1 MVSVDVKHHVYL
13 LTGQPM
19 LALLSEKLFFMVSR
33 VLAGVSEKL
42 YRLMV
47 SRVLAFFFFF
57 FFFFFFY
64 SQPCVGWPIQ
74 KQQHTHYFTVSR
86 ELTGLSKKLFYS
98 QPCVGWPIQKNYFTV
113 SRELTGLSEKLSF
126 MVSMVC
132 RLLFGLS
139 EELFFFF

>member
-1 MVSVDVKHHVYL
+1 
-13 LTGQPM
+13 
-19 LALLSEKLFFMVSR
+19 MVSR

-57 FFFFFFY
+57 Y

-74 KQQHTHYFTVSR
+74 KQQQKNKKQNYFTVSR

-98 QPCVGWPIQKNYFTV
+98 QPCVGSPIQKNYFTV

-139 EELFFFF
+139 EEHFFFLNVT